1 MLFEQKVQSQPAKGE
16 HVKEEKH
23 KIEKEIESDLNY
35 LNVFVA
41 PIGSINIFAQE
52 QEAKAEGPTQGEA
65 ADFDAQLRQLILASP
80 LRPILDERVLSCV
93 SDSLKP
99 SEKAHGGAL

>member
-1 MLFEQKVQSQPAKGE
+1 MLFEQKVQSQPARGE
-16 HVKEEKH
+16 QVKEEKH

-52 QEAKAEGPTQGEA
+52 QEAKVDESRPAQGEA
-65 ADFDAQLRQLILASP
+65 ADLDAQLRQLILASP
-80 LRPILDERVLSCV
+80 LRPILDERVLCYV

-99 SEKAHGGAL
+99 SA